1 MDTTQDLQPQVLCE
15 SLEEVIHFLG
25 QIYVRVC
32 REAGRL
38 EQVCNDYKKCERFL
52 AIRNARESEGGRQ
65 HAEAAPASS
74 APEHEGAHTQA
85 SAKIDEILAQAKQI
99 RLDESRKGR
108 KVIGSSARRPAP
120 PSEGGKAVASP
131 YARTRQQS
139 ARLPTSLPLTSSR
152 RTERR
157 TERAGAPPPAPAP
170 APAGAPPTSA
180 RVGSSTATRSTSTV
194 PGSLHREPADPSNV
208 GGCTVAEPAGGSTK
222 GGTRRS
228 PGSQQALVEEDT
240 LPSTSSSH
248 RQFGVVG
255 ASGLEGLPQQLPGSF
270 RRSLQRFFAASRE
283 GSEKAAHS
291 DCTSPLDSA
300 SASSGRLLGGQAEAR
315 FLQNCLHMG
324 GDAGVSKPASMP
336 SQQKRRSK
344 LIAAVQSS
352 LAMRQVLKQGISWE
366 AALAADAPVEE
377 VYVAA
382 SRLADTLKLKKQ
394 LQLAMP
400 LLKGVQQEADLQAW
414 RNRCLRTI
422 LQPLEGPPW
431 EDAAKRSS
439 ALTTSARSKPPHS
452 TSGLCRWLPE
462 KCWEAGGMAVPL
474 EIPTTLRF
482 STRRELVTV
491 AQMNHSIQVICLP
504 RV

>member
-1 MDTTQDLQPQVLCE
+1 MLENQKVENMTK
-15 SLEEVIHFLG
+15 SL
-25 QIYVRVC
+25 R
-32 REAGRL
+32 
-38 EQVCNDYKKCERFL
+38 KK
-52 AIRNARESEGGRQ
+52 
-65 HAEAAPASS
+65 
-74 APEHEGAHTQA
+74 A

-99 RLDESRKGR
+99 RLDESRKWGAVGVSQVR
-108 KVIGSSARRPAP
+108 ALRAGKESYWLVSAETCAAIRRWQSSGVPLCSYPTTECETTDVLAP
-120 PSEGGKAVASP
+120 DIKQKEELSGQE
-131 YARTRQQS
+131 RLHRHRHRHRQE
-139 ARLPTSLPLTSSR
+139 RLP
-152 RTERR
+152 
-157 TERAGAPPPAPAP
+157 RALVLVQVPPPAAQAP
-170 APAGAPPTSA
+170 YQAA
-180 RVGSSTATRSTSTV
+180 STA
-194 PGSLHREPADPSNV
+194 N
-208 GGCTVAEPAGGSTK
+208 
-222 GGTRRS
+222 
-228 PGSQQALVEEDT
+228 
-240 LPSTSSSH
+240 
-248 RQFGVVG
+248 
-255 ASGLEGLPQQLPGSF
+255 
-270 RRSLQRFFAASRE
+270 
-283 GSEKAAHS
+283 
-291 DCTSPLDSA
+291 
-300 SASSGRLLGGQAEAR
+300 LLTPP
-315 FLQNCLHMG
+315 MSG

-352 LAMRQVLKQGISWE
+352 LAMRQGISWE

-491 AQMNHSIQVICLP
+491 AQMNHSIQG
-504 RV
+504 R